1 MKTKAEIVKESNE
14 LRNMLAKSEAENM
27 YLSELIDYIKKLE
40 LKVVKEVADNS
51 EDAVHDAR
59 EHQTGCFPYEN
70 AVSQYDLIKSI
81 MEKVRYYEDV
91 INGKISGFEHRANS
105 IKEKTGQYPD
115 WWKAELKKKQG

>member
-1 MKTKAEIVKESNE
+1 MKTKDEIIKQNE
-14 LRNMLAKSEAENM
+14 GLRHMLAKAESQNM
-27 YLSELIDYIKKLE
+27 YLNEFIDYLKKLE

-59 EHQTGCFPYEN
+59 EHQIGCFLYEE
-70 AVSQYDLIKSI
+70 ATAQYDLMKSI
-81 MEKVRYYEDV
+81 MEKVRYYQDV